1 MKRTNKKCLVKNG
14 RQIVER
20 SVYVDDN
27 GREYF
32 KYNGVHCPII
42 ERQCGGCYYSPLFIW
57 VKYC

>member
-1 MKRTNKKCLVKNG
+1 MKRTNKKVLVKNG
-14 RQIVER
+14 RQWFER

-42 ERQCGGCYYSPLFIW
+42 EHQRGGFYYSPYFTRVI
-57 VKYC
+57 YT